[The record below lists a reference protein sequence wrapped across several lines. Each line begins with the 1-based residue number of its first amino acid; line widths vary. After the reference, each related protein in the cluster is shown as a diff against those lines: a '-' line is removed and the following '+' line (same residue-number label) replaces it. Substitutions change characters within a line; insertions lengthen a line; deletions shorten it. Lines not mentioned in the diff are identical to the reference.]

1 VTRFRGTLA
10 PPFPPA
16 LHAEI
21 GLANR
26 RALEL
31 ASRDRELH
39 FTSDADGRVVVE
51 LRTLGGR
58 LLGTIPAARALD
70 IINGAD
76 LDEVLRIAKSESPSP
91 PRPPAEA

>member
-1 VTRFRGTLA
+1 MTRFRGTLT

-21 GLANR
+21 GLANL
-26 RALEL
+26 RAREL
-31 ASRDRELH
+31 AANDRELH
-39 FTSDADGRVVVE
+39 FTFDTDGRVAVE
-51 LRTLGGR
+51 LRTVGGR
-58 LLGTIPAARALD
+58 LLGTVPAAVALD

-76 LDEVLRIAKSESPSP
+76 LDDVLRLAKAENDSP